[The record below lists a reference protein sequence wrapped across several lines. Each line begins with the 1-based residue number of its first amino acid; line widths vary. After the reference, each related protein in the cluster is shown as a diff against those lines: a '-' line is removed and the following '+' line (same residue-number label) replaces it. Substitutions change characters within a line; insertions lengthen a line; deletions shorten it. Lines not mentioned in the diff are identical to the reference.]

1 MPKAIAL
8 FVVGMLVGG
17 GAWALLGPAGRSPPE
32 RATSRAPGV
41 ADQPTAREK
50 ELLAQVETLTTA
62 NEELRDRSR
71 DLQAKVEE
79 LSRAAV
85 EPEAGA
91 QPAADAPAEGMPS
104 DEEVDTALR
113 RYLAAMPAMAMG
125 ETPQAVVELRELLA
139 RGGPKLIAKLQ
150 EQFSD
155 DSGDLQMRVA
165 AAHALAQ
172 SCDPKAIGFLE
183 DTLKDPNVG
192 FFLHRFASHA
202 LAFSP
207 AEGLESTLTVVAR
220 TNADAGARAN
230 AAFGLA
236 RRGTD
241 EGIAIY
247 LEECDA
253 AVERKDALAIGYL
266 SGFRLVPEKALP
278 EVRKRLL
285 TYKDPQMVL
294 IMIEMLRSRSDAG
307 AVPTLE
313 KLAYDST
320 QPIEVQKAAQGA
332 IKALTPT
339 PPDAGKE

>member
-1 MPKAIAL
+1 
-8 FVVGMLVGG
+8 VVGG
-17 GAWALLGPAGRSPPE
+17 GAWALLGPAGRKPPD
-32 RATSRAPGV
+32 RAASRPPGV
-41 ADQPTAREK
+41 ADQPTAREQ
-50 ELLAQVETLTTA
+50 ELLAQVETLKAA
-62 NEELRDRSR
+62 NEELRSRTR
-71 DLQAKVEE
+71 DLEVQVEE
-79 LSRAAV
+79 RDRAAA
-85 EPEAGA
+85 EAVAIA

-104 DEEVDTALR
+104 DEEVDKALR
-113 RYLAAMPAMAMG
+113 RYLAAMPALAMG
-125 ETPQAVVELRELLA
+125 ETPQAVLDLRELLA
-139 RGGPKLIAKLQ
+139 RGGSQLIGKLR

-155 DSGDLQMRVA
+155 DSGDLQMRIA

-172 SCDPKAIGFLE
+172 SCDPEAIGFLKE
-183 DTLKDPNVG
+183 TLDDPNVG

-207 AEGLESTLTVVAR
+207 AEGLEPTLTVVAR

-253 AVERKDALAIGYL
+253 AVERKDTLAIGYL

-294 IMIEMLRSRSDAG
+294 VMIEMLRSRSDTG